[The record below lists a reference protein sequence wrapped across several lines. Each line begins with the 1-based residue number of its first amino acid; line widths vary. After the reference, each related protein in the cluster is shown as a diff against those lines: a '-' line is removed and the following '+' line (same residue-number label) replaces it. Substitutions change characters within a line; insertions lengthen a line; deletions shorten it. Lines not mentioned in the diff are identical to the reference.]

1 MLNITEKII
10 MTVVAAVVGSLFSVL
25 EKLQSASGSYGKARV
40 VEAAQ
45 NLRTDTRK
53 GAPLFFWI

>member
-1 MLNITEKII
+1 
-10 MTVVAAVVGSLFSVL
+10 MTVVAAVVVGRLFSVL

-40 VEAAQ
+40 VKAAQ

-53 GAPLFFWI
+53 GVLLFFWI